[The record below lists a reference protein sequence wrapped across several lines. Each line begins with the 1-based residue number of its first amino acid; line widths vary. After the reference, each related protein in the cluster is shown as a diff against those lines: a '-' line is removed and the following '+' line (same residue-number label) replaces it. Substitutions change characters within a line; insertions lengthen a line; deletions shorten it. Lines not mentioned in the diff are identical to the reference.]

1 MNMVEK
7 CAADC
12 FASHVCFIL
21 SASVFP
27 KFSRHDK
34 YFQTAPSVFQTNAQ
48 NVKAYVFMSW
58 KTKS

>member
-1 MNMVEK
+1 MRQIALHHMCVS
-7 CAADC
+7 
-12 FASHVCFIL
+12 FL